1 MEAGGHVGPEKVV
14 EIAVLAACPEAGS
27 GENWESVLG
36 RDGLQWEMRWGRSQE
51 QGPSRRRN
59 GPERTSGKG
68 QAGRDAMGRVC
79 VL

>member
-36 RDGLQWEMRWGRSQE
+36 RDGLQWEMGAVT
-51 QGPSRRRN
+51 GA
-59 GPERTSGKG
+59 GTITS
-68 QAGRDAMGRVC
+68 
-79 VL
+79 